1 MKKEK
6 VCILFLTT
14 LGVASGCVFH
24 QIISR
29 LHRMRESS
37 HASSAV
43 DFLGPRQRY
52 RGQAPEAQNL
62 NEISKSFVLNLVSP
76 LFVAFGKQHFVD
88 LKIALPIKIVD
99 CISNIAYWFNFDTC
113 YNG

>member
-1 MKKEK
+1 MYFVPYNFRCRFWLCFPPDNFTFVQDK
-6 VCILFLTT
+6 V
-14 LGVASGCVFH
+14 
-24 QIISR
+24 
-29 LHRMRESS
+29 
-37 HASSAV
+37 SSAV
-43 DFLGPRQRY
+43 DVLGPRQRY
-52 RGQAPEAQNL
+52 RGQASEAQNL

-99 CISNIAYWFNFDTC
+99 CISNIAYWFNFDTR